1 MTQINLV
8 AGIYMVGRR
17 FRQGKQQVQNVIKSF
32 SGNDKK
38 KNKKKVSVAIA
49 WTQSILGRLLEETR
63 GTE

>member
-8 AGIYMVGRR
+8 TGIYMVGRR

>member
-1 MTQINLV
+1 MTQISLV

-38 KNKKKVSVAIA
+38 NKKVSVAIA